1 MMVQDRTEPKK
12 RFGKRAAQQ
21 ADRHTA
27 SSPKPFGR
35 RVPAQITT
43 LAKPAQQKLTQLYA
57 ELSHLVN
64 DPAGLYQT
72 AISYD
77 QKALIPLL
85 KIGTIASVTA
95 HNDPFTLS
103 IEAHMGS
110 AGHMHLE
117 TTSVDIA
124 LDVVLACITRNEQG
138 PELASQQAVT
148 ALIGHSIEDVERLL
162 VMATLRRLN
171 GNRTH
176 AARTL
181 GVSLRT
187 IRNRLQ
193 AYARSIGLP

>member
-1 MMVQDRTEPKK
+1 MVQDGSKPKQ
-12 RFGKRAAQQ
+12 RFGKLAAQQ
-21 ADRHTA
+21 AARKTA
-27 SSPKPFGR
+27 SPPKPFGR
-35 RVPAQITT
+35 RVPVQITT
-43 LAKPAQQKLTQLYA
+43 LARPAQQKLAQLYA
-57 ELSHLVN
+57 ELSQLVN
-64 DPAGLYQT
+64 DPAGLWQT
-72 AISYD
+72 SISYD
-77 QKALIPLL
+77 EKALVPLL

-95 HNDPFTLS
+95 HNDPFALS

-124 LDVVLACITRNEQG
+124 LDVILACITRNEEG
-138 PELASQQAVT
+138 PELAPQQAVT

-193 AYARSIGLP
+193 TYARSIGSP